1 MHLLALQSNNTM
13 ANQTVYPYGTGGSLP
28 SSIGIINDR
37 TTGGADKAWSAEQG
51 KLAGQEIDKN
61 TEDLFSMF
69 ATDINNSSYTEQV
82 GWTILSTNLWQH
94 VTGAQASNYGCIL
107 IPITPGMRYRVYG
120 NTTGTIIAV
129 LASNSMVA
137 DASPDFCTGYNGRI
151 GIAIG
156 GVYDFI
162 APEDAKYL
170 YLLIRT
176 SGVER
181 DGYVRYSDAELPKVS
196 EELNDIDGQIDLINS
211 QKIDIT
217 TMSTIDGWI
226 INSSN
231 NWYHYSSSADQ
242 AKYKV
247 ILIPITPGKKYVAY
261 ANSDWII
268 VALLASSAKTSG
280 SRADFC
286 EDYPGRFGI
295 TAGKT
300 FTFVAPDDAEYFYM
314 TLISNAVVKDGWL
327 AEYSL
332 IADRLYSDE
341 EGPDRFDNPPE
352 RFAWLKAEQG
362 SKIKWT
368 PKKGTIQKASATT
381 KFAAGVEQVGMP
393 YTSCWETFK
402 FVGYAVSWHT
412 FMTAINN
419 PYSLMYTECIRYGYS
434 QSAYGKTYYGSQ
446 NSGPYYGM
454 VCSTYTAFSLGL
466 PVPYATGQMDDLAE
480 AGVMEVVYDQSA
492 NGVKRSDVLW
502 QSGHVRLIKDVWRKN
517 GIPTKILVSEERQ
530 PQVIDN
536 SVMTP
541 AQFNTLL
548 ANNSMIIY
556 RYKELFKNIEYEPT
570 PYVAVG
576 DETPQTVTYNND
588 ICTFAGDM
596 ATFAEGELIYI
607 HCLNL
612 SYPQMEIYKDNV
624 LIETITLATDS
635 RVTKTSDDLAY
646 AVNLSNDNLAYGKYK
661 CRLKNGSTY
670 SDYTYFEVLDV
681 NLSVSGNT
689 ASYSSANAVAVMFY
703 SHQYHSTSGTG
714 PHYLVPIDKK
724 ASGSIDLAEMD
735 FSTAP
740 VLKVVFKGEY
750 GMACAEYRIS

>member
-1 MHLLALQSNNTM
+1 M
-13 ANQTVYPYGTGGSLP
+13 ANKTVYPYGTEGRLP
-28 SSIGIINDR
+28 SAIGIVNDR
-37 TTGGADKAWSAEQG
+37 KTGGADKAWSAEQG
-51 KLAGQEIDKN
+51 KLACQDIDKN
-61 TEDLFSMF
+61 TEDIFEMF
-69 ATDINNSSYTEQV
+69 ATAISNSSYTEQV

-94 VTGAQASNYGCIL
+94 VTNAQASNYGCIL

-120 NTTGTIIAV
+120 NTTGTIIAI

-137 DASPDFCTGYNGRI
+137 NSSPDFCTGYNGRI
-151 GIAIG
+151 GVDIG

-162 APEDAKYL
+162 APEDAEYL
-170 YLLIRT
+170 YLLTIS
-176 SGVER
+176 SGNTK
-181 DGYVRYSDAELPKVS
+181 DGTVKYSDAELPKVG
-196 EELNDIDGQIDLINS
+196 EEIKDIDGQIDLINS

-217 TMSTIDGWI
+217 TMSKIDGWI

-231 NWYHYSSSADQ
+231 NWYQYPSADQ

-247 ILIPITPGKKYVAY
+247 VLIPITPGKKYVAY
-261 ANSDWII
+261 ANNDWII
-268 VALLASSAKTSG
+268 VALLASNAKTSG

-300 FTFVAPDDAEYFYM
+300 FTFVAPDDAAYFYM

-332 IADRLYSDE
+332 IADRIYSDE
-341 EGPDRFDNPPE
+341 EGPDRFNNPPE

-381 KFAAGVEQVGMP
+381 KFAAGVEQVGLP

-402 FVGYAVSWHT
+402 FIGYSVSWHT
-412 FMTAINN
+412 FMTALNN

-434 QSAYGKTYYGSQ
+434 QSAYGKNYYGSQ

-454 VCSTYTAFSLGL
+454 VCSTYTAFALGMK
-466 PVPYATGQMDDLAE
+466 VPYATGQMDDLAE
-480 AGVMEVVYDQSA
+480 AGVLEVVYDQSA
-492 NGVKRSDVLW
+492 NGIKRSDILW
-502 QSGHVRLIKDVWRKN
+502 QSGHVRLVKEVWRKD
-517 GIPTKILVSEERQ
+517 GIPTKILVSEEAQ
-530 PQVIDN
+530 PQVKDN
-536 SVMTP
+536 AVMTP
-541 AQFNTLL
+541 EQFNTLL
-548 ANNSMIIY
+548 ASNSMIIY

-576 DETPQTVTYNND
+576 DETQETVTYNND
-588 ICTFAGDM
+588 ICTFAGDK
-596 ATFAEGELIYI
+596 ACFAAGDLIYI

-612 SYPQMEIYKDNV
+612 DYGQVELYKDNT
-624 LIETITLATDS
+624 LLQIITLASDPRAS
-635 RVTKTSDDLAY
+635 LTSDNQAY
-646 AVNLSNDNLAYGKYK
+646 ALNLSNDNLGYGKYK
-661 CRLKNGSTY
+661 CRLKNGDTY

-681 NLSVSGNT
+681 NLSVEGNT

-714 PHYLVPIDKK
+714 PHYLAPIDNK
-724 ASGSIDLAEMD
+724 ASGSIDLTDMD
-735 FSTAP
+735 FSSSP

>member
-1 MHLLALQSNNTM
+1 M
-13 ANQTVYPYGTGGSLP
+13 ANKTVYPYGTGGSLP

-51 KLAGQEIDKN
+51 KLACVQIDKN
-61 TEDLFSMF
+61 TEDIFSMS
-69 ATDINNSSYTEQV
+69 ATEIDLSSYSEYVGWFINNENKWNKTSGSLEDD
-82 GWTILSTNLWQH
+82 
-94 VTGAQASNYGCIL
+94 YGCKL
-107 IPITPGMRYRVYG
+107 IPITPGYRYRIYTY
-120 NTTGTIIAV
+120 TTGQIIAI
-129 LASNSMVA
+129 LASDSKVA
-137 DASPDFCTGYNGRI
+137 SSSPDFCEGYNGRI
-151 GIAIG
+151 IVSLGE
-156 GVYDFI
+156 VYDFI
-162 APEDAKYL
+162 APEDAAYL
-170 YLLIRT
+170 YLNTRS
-176 SGVER
+176 SGNVR
-181 DGYVRYSDAELPKVS
+181 DVRNGTVKYSDGEIHGVDELQGEIDAVQG
-196 EELNDIDGQIDLINS
+196 ELNLINS
-211 QKIDIT
+211 LKIDIT
-217 TMSTIDGWI
+217 TMSKIDGWI

-231 NWYHYSSSADQ
+231 NWYQYPSADQ

-295 TAGKT
+295 SAGKT
-300 FTFVAPDDAEYFYM
+300 FTFVAPDDAAYFYM

-332 IADRLYSDE
+332 IADRIYSDE

-419 PYSLMYTECIRYGYS
+419 PYSLQYTECIRYGYS

-454 VCSTYTAFSLGL
+454 VCSTYTAFALGL

-480 AGVMEVVYDQSA
+480 AGVMEVIYDQSA
-492 NGVKRSDVLW
+492 NGIKRSDVLW
-502 QSGHVRLIKDVWRKN
+502 QSGHVRLVKDVWRKN
-517 GIPTKILVSEERQ
+517 GIPTKILVSEEAQ
-530 PQVIDN
+530 PQIKDN
-536 SVMTP
+536 AVMTP
-541 AQFNTLL
+541 EQFNTLL

-576 DETPQTVTYNND
+576 DETPETVTYNND
-588 ICTFAGDM
+588 ICTFAGDK
-596 ATFAEGELIYI
+596 ASFAEGDLIYI

-612 SYPQMEIYKDNV
+612 AYPQMEIYKDNV
-624 LIETITLATDS
+624 LVETITLATDS

-670 SDYTYFEVLDV
+670 SDYTYFEVLNV

-714 PHYLVPIDKK
+714 PHYLMPIDKK
-724 ASGSIDLAEMD
+724 ASGSIDLTDMD